1 MKDDIRSMYNG
12 FGMLFGSDID
22 HFNSAP
28 PELTVL
34 SMEAPHTQRM
44 RPIRSSHLAAITPST
59 EEDGLGMRN
68 VVCPIKSGLLL

>member
-1 MKDDIRSMYNG
+1 MYNG
-12 FGMLFGSDID
+12 FGILFGSDID

-44 RPIRSSHLAAITPST
+44 RPIRSSHLAAIIQ
-59 EEDGLGMRN
+59 DG
-68 VVCPIKSGLLL
+68 VVGNNHQTTLR